1 MDLMSDVHQSPG
13 FLFEHPGRLRRVP
26 FMEMRKRNLILYLFS
41 SLKWNIWVKERETTF
56 VEHNW
61 KNSSFSFWSV
71 CLLIH

>member
-1 MDLMSDVHQSPG
+1 
-13 FLFEHPGRLRRVP
+13 
-26 FMEMRKRNLILYLFS
+26 MEMRERNLILYLFS